1 MLNQSLI
8 SLFERDIDH
17 LNTELNAYKNK
28 EIIWQK
34 APGILNSAGNLSLHL
49 AGNLHHFIGAVLG
62 KSDYVRDREFEFG
75 GTVPF
80 EELPKRNTAA
90 KTVVIDTLQNLAEE
104 ELSKN
109 YPIPVFGEE
118 MTTEF
123 FLSHLYGHFNYHLG
137 QINYHR
143 RLLDKADQ

>member
-1 MLNQSLI
+1 MLSQSLI
-8 SLFERDIDH
+8 SLFERDFDR
-17 LNTELNAYKNK
+17 LNSELNAYKNK
-28 EIIWQK
+28 ESIWEK

-49 AGNLHHFIGAVLG
+49 AGNLHHFIGTVLG
-62 KSDYVRDREFEFG
+62 NSGYVRDREFEFG
-75 GTVPF
+75 GTVGF
-80 EELPKRNTAA
+80 DELLERNETA
-90 KTVVIDTLQNLAEE
+90 KTVVVDTLQNLTEE

-109 YPIPVFGEE
+109 YPISVFREE

-143 RLLDKADQ
+143 RLLDTSS